1 MTGTDG
7 LACAAF
13 LDQAGWVLLL
23 CFLIGGIWTVGVPL
37 RSWWHD
43 RAAMRASGHKP
54 EETGAAGRHSLREA
68 HHRIAAE
75 LFDGPLAKPPVWVV
89 VVTGLSLVLRIAL
102 ALAKTGCTG

>member
-54 EETGAAGRHSLREA
+54 EETGAAGRLRERGGA
-68 HHRIAAE
+68 LPPASGRILPPGRGE
-75 LFDGPLAKPPVWVV
+75 LWESNISSSK
-89 VVTGLSLVLRIAL
+89 
-102 ALAKTGCTG
+102 